1 MVNSGCESMFDKV
14 KSLPP
19 HCEKKYRTV
28 FEKALISYSVNMNDQ
43 TEAIIDSEENSQE
56 KRML

>member
-1 MVNSGCESMFDKV
+1 MVNSGCESTFDKV